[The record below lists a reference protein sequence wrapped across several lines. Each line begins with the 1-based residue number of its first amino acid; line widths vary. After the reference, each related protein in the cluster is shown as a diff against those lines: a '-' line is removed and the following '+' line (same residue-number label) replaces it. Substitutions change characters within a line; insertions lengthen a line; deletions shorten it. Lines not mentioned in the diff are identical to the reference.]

1 MKTTHRE
8 KFIVKFHEIDF
19 KGRVKLFSIMDYIQH
34 TGEVHGTNIGMG
46 FEQMVDKGLFWVVSR
61 MKLDIY
67 RYPGVGEVVI
77 VDTELGGRDKLFWVR
92 KFILRDERE
101 NIIGNAT
108 VYYLILD
115 LYTRFPQKPG
125 VCPIDLNIDVKINK
139 EDALRKIKMP
149 DEVTESK
156 HRELYYNDIDAN
168 NHVNNAKYVSFVEDS
183 FSLEW
188 HENYEISSI
197 QINYIKEIKANDK
210 LVINKFKV
218 DNEENICFINGVY
231 EESDKEFF
239 QCKLSYRS

>member
-8 KFIVKFHEIDF
+8 EFVVKFHEVDF

-34 TGEVHGTNIGMG
+34 TGEVHGTNIGIG
-46 FEQMVDKGLFWVVSR
+46 FEQMIDKGLFWVVSR

-67 RYPGVGEVVI
+67 RYPGAGEIVI

-92 KFILRDERE
+92 KFILRDVEE

-115 LYTRFPQKPG
+115 LQTRFPQKPS
-125 VCPIDLNIDVKINK
+125 VCPIDLNIDVKINN

-149 DEVTESK
+149 DEIMESK
-156 HRELYYNDIDAN
+156 HRELYYNEIDAN
-168 NHVNNAKYVSFVEDS
+168 KHVNNAKYVSFVEDS

-197 QINYIKEIKANDK
+197 QINYIKEIKADDK

-218 DNEENICFINGVY
+218 ESEENIYFINGID
-231 EESDKEFF
+231 EESNKEFF
-239 QCKLSYRS
+239 QCKLSYRG

>member
-8 KFIVKFHEIDF
+8 KFIVKFHEVDF

-34 TGEVHGTNIGMG
+34 TGEVHGTNIGIG

-61 MKLDIY
+61 MKMDIY
-67 RYPGVGEVVI
+67 RYPGAGEIVI

-92 KFILRDERE
+92 KFILRDEKE
-101 NIIGNAT
+101 NIIGYAT

-115 LYTRFPQKPG
+115 LQTRFPQKPG

-149 DEVTESK
+149 DEIMESK
-156 HRELYYNDIDAN
+156 HRELYYNEIDAN
-168 NHVNNAKYVSFVEDS
+168 KHVNNAKYVSFVEDS

-218 DNEENICFINGVY
+218 ENEEHTCFINGVD
-231 EESDKEFF
+231 EESNKEFF